1 MIEAKKIN
9 FSYSKNFAL
18 KNINLRVKNGEILG
32 LIGESGSGKSTLLKI
47 LAGLLSQDSGQIL
60 FENEEILK
68 ASEKL
73 VPGHKEI
80 KTVTQNNT
88 LFPNISIAENIKY
101 ELRYYQ
107 KSYQEEKLKSLA
119 DLVKIKH
126 LLSKYPRELSGGEIQ
141 RVLIAKAISDEPKV
155 LLLDEPFSNLDSIIK
170 KKILFELKDIISKQN
185 IACVFVTHEITDALG
200 LVNSLVILKNGKIVQ
215 KGSSE
220 EIYFSPKSEYVG
232 LLTSD
237 GFIINNVSLLEK
249 LHINEASK
257 ILLRPEHIF
266 LKNTGKIAATV
277 KHSLFKGSHFEIWFS
292 IENNPDSAYYF
303 KSEIKI
309 ESETAIRLDFEGY
322 LILK

>member
-18 KNINLRVKNGEILG
+18 KNINFRIKNGEILG

-170 KKILFELKDIISKQN
+170 KEILFELKDIISKQN

-220 EIYFSPKSEYVG
+220 EIYFMPKSEYVG
-232 LLTSD
+232 LLTSE
-237 GFIINNVSLLEK
+237 GFIINDIILLEK
-249 LHINEASK
+249 LQINEVSK
-257 ILLRPEHIF
+257 ILLRPEHIS
-266 LKNTGKIAATV
+266 LKDSGKIAATV
-277 KHSLFKGSHFEIWFS
+277 KYSIFKGSYFEVWFS
-292 IENNPDSAYYF
+292 IENDSDSAYYF
-303 KSEIKI
+303 KSQIKI
-309 ESETAIRLDFEGY
+309 ESKTAIRLDFEGY

>member
-232 LLTSD
+232 LLTSE
-237 GFIINNVSLLEK
+237 GFIINDIVLLEK
-249 LHINEASK
+249 LQINEASK

-266 LKNTGKIAATV
+266 FKNTGKIAATV
-277 KHSLFKGSHFEIWFS
+277 KYSIFKGSHFEIWFS
-292 IENNPDSAYYF
+292 IENDPDSAYYF

-309 ESETAIRLDFEGY
+309 ESQ
-322 LILK
+322 K

>member
-47 LAGLLSQDSGQIL
+47 LSGLLSQDSGQIL

-266 LKNTGKIAATV
+266 FKNTGKIAARV
-277 KHSLFKGSHFEIWFS
+277 KHSIFKGSHFEIWFS
-292 IENNPDSAYYF
+292 IENDPDSAYYF

-309 ESETAIRLDFEGY
+309 ESETAISLDFEGY